1 MVIGFRTTLGV
12 HPPIAISFVKILHQ
26 NRERIAADDGFNL
39 TNYVQRCDDL
49 TRNVTDLEVETK
61 PLFSIGQF
69 NYFARQREF

>member
-1 MVIGFRTTLGV
+1 M
-12 HPPIAISFVKILHQ
+12 KILHQ

-49 TRNVTDLEVETK
+49 TDLEVETK

-69 NYFARQREF
+69 NYFATERILNYDDDGFKIWICIATI